1 VTRKSKLLIGTL
13 FSVLLLSPLL
23 CLVFYDLLYFQ
34 PYADRVH
41 STYLRLPDDE
51 RDIPAS
57 VVTVI
62 RRAEGP
68 NLGYHLSLRLREDLK
83 VPHRDM
89 MEWHIQSLMWP
100 ILLRLHLSE
109 KQRMTLYCH
118 YLLFE
123 QGIGLKESA
132 NYHFRKSMGDLTEDE
147 VLTLLTIDLAP
158 RNYSPILHPD
168 RFNEGFRRLKDR
180 YNRASD

>member
-1 VTRKSKLLIGTL
+1 
-13 FSVLLLSPLL
+13 
-23 CLVFYDLLYFQ
+23 
-34 PYADRVH
+34 
-41 STYLRLPDDE
+41 
-51 RDIPAS
+51 
-57 VVTVI
+57 
-62 RRAEGP
+62 
-68 NLGYHLSLRLREDLK
+68 
-83 VPHRDM
+83 
-89 MEWHIQSLMWP
+89 MWP

-109 KQRMTLYCH
+109 KQRMALYCH